1 MNIAMLTNN
10 YKPFV
15 AGVPIA
21 VERLAQ
27 GLRANGHTVY
37 IFAPDYHMADD
48 EETKER
54 ERALASLESPA
65 GFNPGCTF
73 RFPTTNVKMAGVM
86 PLPLPIFSYLDS
98 IFSELDIDLIHVH
111 HPVLTGNAALHLGR
125 KYNIPVVFT
134 YHTRYE
140 QYIHYAQPFRAL
152 EKRAAKETAVDAA
165 AAQAVVHFTQ
175 MQVVQRYLNYFVEQC
190 DLVLA
195 PTQTMA
201 DYLEPFDLQTTME
214 VVPTGLSAKAF
225 DEKPQAADIRKKYL
239 PKDKR
244 YLFCTVSRM
253 AKEKNIDFMLR
264 ALAIAKEQIGN
275 IFRVLMIGDGP
286 ERKALEALA
295 AKLGLTENV
304 SFIGAVP
311 NDEISAYHQA
321 CDLFLFSSQSETQGI
336 VLLEAFAASLPAI
349 AIDAT
354 GTGDLIASGENGM
367 LTAADEQDWADKLT
381 AMIKNDMMGEGLSL
395 KEMGAAARQTAEE
408 YEESRIAAKVA
419 GYYRRAIGEKWI
431 VSEKRSTAERTLGK
445 YFRPRLGAGTM

>member
-21 VERLAQ
+21 VERLAD

-37 IFAPDYHMADD
+37 IFAPDYHMEDAK
-48 EETKER
+48 ETSER
-54 ERALASLESPA
+54 EALLESLDTTAAP
-65 GFNPGCTF
+65 GRGCTF
-73 RFPTTNVKMAGVM
+73 RFPTTNVKMAGMM
-86 PLPLPIFSYLDS
+86 PLPLPIFGYLDS
-98 IFSELDIDLIHVH
+98 IFSELDIDIIHVH

-125 KYNIPVVFT
+125 KYHVPVVFT

-140 QYIHYAQPFRAL
+140 QYIHYAPPFKAL
-152 EKRAAKETAVDAA
+152 ENRAAKEVLDAA
-165 AAQAVVHFTQ
+165 AARAVVDFTQ
-175 MQVVQRYLNYFVEQC
+175 YSIVQRYLNYFVNQC

-195 PTQTMA
+195 PTQTTA

-214 VVPTGLSAKAF
+214 VVPTGLPAEAF
-225 DEKPQAADIRKKYL
+225 QEKPQATDIRKKYL
-239 PKDKR
+239 PADKR

-286 ERKALEALA
+286 EREALENLA
-295 AKLGLTENV
+295 KELGLTENV
-304 SFIGAVP
+304 VFIGTVA

-354 GTGDLIASGENGM
+354 GTGDLIQSGVNGM
-367 LTAADEQDWADKLT
+367 LTSANEQDWADKLT

-395 KEMGAAARQTAEE
+395 REMGAAARQTAEE

-419 GYYRRAIGEKWI
+419 GYYQRAIGKKQSM
-431 VSEKRSTAERTLGK
+431 SEKALGE
-445 YFRPRLGAGTM
+445 YFWPRLGIGTM

>member
-21 VERLAQ
+21 VERLAE
-27 GLRANGHTVY
+27 GLRACGHTVY
-37 IFAPDYHMADD
+37 IFAPDYHMEND
-48 EETKER
+48 EEEKER
-54 ERALASLESPA
+54 EHAMESLETSA

-98 IFSELDIDLIHVH
+98 IFSELDIDIIHVH

-125 KYNIPVVFT
+125 KYHVPVVFT

-140 QYIHYAQPFRAL
+140 QYIHYARPFRAL
-152 EKRAAKETAVDAA
+152 EKRAANEDAIDAA
-165 AAQAVVHFTQ
+165 TAQAVVTFTQ
-175 MQVVQRYLNYFVEQC
+175 EQIVQRYLNYFVEQC

-214 VVPTGLSAKAF
+214 VVPTGLAAEGFKAR
-225 DEKPQAADIRKKYL
+225 PQAAGIRKKYL
-239 PKDKR
+239 PEDKR

-264 ALAIAKEQIGN
+264 SLALAKEQIGN

-286 ERKALEALA
+286 ERDALETLS
-295 AKLGLTENV
+295 KELGLEENV
-304 SFIGAVP
+304 TFIGAVP
-311 NDEISAYHQA
+311 NDEIAAYHQA
-321 CDLFLFSSQSETQGI
+321 CDLFLFSSRSETQGI
-336 VLLEAFAASLPAI
+336 VLLEAFASSLPAI

-354 GTGDLIASGENGM
+354 GTGDLVVSGENGM
-367 LTAADEQDWADKLT
+367 LTSADEQDWADKLAT
-381 AMIKNDMMGEGLSL
+381 MVKNDMMGEGLSL
-395 KEMGAAARQTAEE
+395 KEMGAAARNTAEQ
-408 YEESRIAAKVA
+408 YEESRIASRVA
-419 GYYRRAIGEKWI
+419 AYYKRAIGEKQSSI
-431 VSEKRSTAERTLGK
+431 QRELNRK
-445 YFRPRLGAGTM
+445 FRPRLGIGAM